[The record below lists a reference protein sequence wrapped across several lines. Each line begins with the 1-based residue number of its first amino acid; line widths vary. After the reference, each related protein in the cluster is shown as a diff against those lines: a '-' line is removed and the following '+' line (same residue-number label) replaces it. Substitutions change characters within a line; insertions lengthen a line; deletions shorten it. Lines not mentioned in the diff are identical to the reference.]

1 MWDNFGELTKMD
13 MQTDSLQPASQSDIG
28 TRNSGHLDSSLLSIG
43 DMARTFGVSL
53 RTLRFYEGRGLL
65 DPKRD
70 GSSRYYG
77 AEDRRRLKLILK
89 GKQLGF
95 TLAEIREFIAKDRHG
110 NGHALALNNEQISM
124 QINHLER
131 QRKALDEAIHELQ
144 ARL

>member
-1 MWDNFGELTKMD
+1 MNMRTTAFK
-13 MQTDSLQPASQSDIG
+13 TDAETDVAIPAASP
-28 TRNSGHLDSSLLSIG
+28 LDSSLLSIG

-70 GSSRYYG
+70 GSSRYYS

-95 TLAEIREFIAKDRHG
+95 TLAEIRELIAKDRHG
-110 NGHALALNNEQISM
+110 NGHALALNNEQISL
-124 QINHLER
+124 QISHLER
-131 QRKALDEAIHELQ
+131 QRKALDEAIHELRS
-144 ARL
+144 RL

>member
-1 MWDNFGELTKMD
+1 MNVRTKSFEPETE
-13 MQTDSLQPASQSDIG
+13 TDLAITEGGPP
-28 TRNSGHLDSSLLSIG
+28 DSSLLSIR

-110 NGHALALNNEQISM
+110 NGHALALNDEQISL
-124 QINHLER
+124 QISHLER
-131 QRKALDEAIHELQ
+131 QRRALDEAIQELQ
-144 ARL
+144 GRL